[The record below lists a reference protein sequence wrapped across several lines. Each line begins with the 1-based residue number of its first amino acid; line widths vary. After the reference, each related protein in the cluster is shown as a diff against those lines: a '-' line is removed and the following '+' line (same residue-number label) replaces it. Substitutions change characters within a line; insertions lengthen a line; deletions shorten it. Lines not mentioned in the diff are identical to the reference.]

1 VALCLGQRQ
10 TPWGQAKKPHLN
22 YMKLKLS
29 FDNLVAIKA
38 ALQMRLEFLEEEI
51 KKAERAKNQ
60 NNLDFWSERH
70 QALVLAIQNLQEVI

>member
-1 VALCLGQRQ
+1 LGWQQ

-22 YMKLKLS
+22 YMKLS
-29 FDNLVAIKA
+29 FDNLVAIRA

-60 NNLDFWSERH
+60 NNLDFWSEKH
-70 QALVLAIQNLQEVI
+70 QALVFAIQDLQEVL

>member
-1 VALCLGQRQ
+1 
-10 TPWGQAKKPHLN
+10 
-22 YMKLKLS
+22 MKLKLS
-29 FDNLVAIKA
+29 FDNLVAIRA

-51 KKAERAKNQ
+51 KKAEQNKNQ

>member
-22 YMKLKLS
+22 YMKLS

>member
-22 YMKLKLS
+22 YMKLS
-29 FDNLVAIKA
+29 FDNLVAIRA

-70 QALVLAIQNLQEVI
+70 QALVLAMQNLQEVL

>member
-1 VALCLGQRQ
+1 
-10 TPWGQAKKPHLN
+10 
-22 YMKLKLS
+22 MKLKLS
-29 FDNLVAIKA
+29 FDNLVAIRA

-51 KKAERAKNQ
+51 KKAERIKNQ